1 MTGSSLTCRRHFRG
15 RSGLLTAFL
24 LSFAALALAA
34 SAYAE
39 PAQAPQTPSHRPS
52 ADVKQPCRSLAD
64 RDRRDHDDS
73 GTRGRMGLGADP
85 AHPEG
90 PGNAPN

>member
-1 MTGSSLTCRRHFRG
+1 MTCPSLSVPRK
-15 RSGLLTAFL
+15 
-24 LSFAALALAA
+24 AALTVTLLLA
-34 SAYAE
+34 SAGIAHTE
-39 PAQAPQTPSHRPS
+39 PWWPAPAGPP
-52 ADVKQPCRSLAD
+52 AIVKRLPPCHSRAGC
-64 RDRRDHDDS
+64 DRRDHDYS

>member
-1 MTGSSLTCRRHFRG
+1 MISSWFFFSPRQAVC
-15 RSGLLTAFL
+15 
-24 LSFAALALAA
+24 AA
-34 SAYAE
+34 SALIAALVLMPHRARAAFAE
-39 PAQAPQTPSHRPS
+39 PYERAIAVPVSRLP
-52 ADVKQPCRSLAD
+52 PCHSRAGC
-64 RDRRDHDDS
+64 DRRDHDYS